1 SQKDLNMRRTKIV
14 CTIGP
19 VSRSPEILDR
29 MMRAGMDVARLNF
42 SHGTQAEHAEVI
54 QRIRAIAQK
63 LGRPVAILQ
72 DLAGPKVRIGEI
84 ANGPVVLKSGD
95 PYTLTARDVPGNG
108 HEVSLVYKELPDDV
122 CAGDTLL
129 LADGALEM
137 KVESVKG
144 PDILCRVVV
153 GGPLSSHKGINLPT
167 SSISAPIL
175 SEKDKSDL
183 AFGLK
188 QGVDYVAIS
197 FVRSAKDVLAAR
209 RFMQQQGIERPLIA
223 KIEKHEALD
232 NIDDIIKV
240 VDGVMVARGDLGVE
254 IPLERVPHIQKML
267 IEKAN
272 RAGKPVIT
280 ATQMLKSMCENP
292 RPTRAEVNDV
302 ANAVL
307 DGTDAVMLSEES
319 AAGSYPVLAVETM
332 AKIAAETDN
341 GFPNRAWTHRFEN
354 EQDIDP
360 QDAVAIAACELA
372 EDIHAAVIV
381 TCTNSGSTTRRVARC
396 RPPQPILA
404 PTADADTY
412 HRLALIWGAVPLKFD
427 AVQSDEEMIL
437 MMRKAIGATGLVKPG
452 QTLVVTAGLPLNV
465 PGTTNM
471 IKVLMA

>member
-1 SQKDLNMRRTKIV
+1 MRRTKIV

-19 VSRSPEILDR
+19 VSRSVEILER
-29 MMRAGMDVARLNF
+29 LMRAGMDVARLNF

-54 QRIRAIAQK
+54 QRIRATAQK

-84 ANGPVVLKSGD
+84 ANGPVALKFGD
-95 PYTLTARDVPGNG
+95 AYTLTSRDVPGNDK
-108 HEVSLVYKELPDDV
+108 EVSLVYKDLPKDV
-122 CAGDTLL
+122 RAGDTLL

-137 KVESVKG
+137 TVESVKG
-144 PDILCRVVV
+144 PDIFCRVVV

-175 SEKDKSDL
+175 SDKDQADL

-188 QGVDYVAIS
+188 QGVDYVALS
-197 FVRSAKDVLAAR
+197 FVRSEEDVLEAR
-209 RFMQQQGIERPLIA
+209 RFMKQQGIERPIIA
-223 KIEKHEALD
+223 KIEKHEALKHLD
-232 NIDDIIKV
+232 EIVKV

-254 IPLERVPHIQKML
+254 IPLEQVPHVQKTL

-280 ATQMLKSMCENP
+280 ATQMLKSMCDSP

-307 DGTDAVMLSEES
+307 DGTDAVMLSEET

-332 AKIAAETDN
+332 AKIAAETDAY
-341 GFPNRAWTHRFEN
+341 FPNKVWTHRFEDEAN
-354 EQDIDP
+354 MDP

-372 EDIHAAVIV
+372 EDLNAAVIV
-381 TCTNSGSTTRRVARC
+381 TCTQSGSTTRRVARC
-396 RPPQPILA
+396 KPPQPILA
-404 PTADADTY
+404 PTPDADTY
-412 HRLALIWGAVPLKFD
+412 RRLALVWGAIPLKIE
-427 AVQSDEEMIL
+427 AVAGDEDMIRQ
-437 MMRKAIGATGLVKPG
+437 MRKAVAATGLVKLG
-452 QTLVVTAGLPLNV
+452 QTIVVTAGVPLYI

-471 IKVLMA
+471 IKVLKAE